1 MPGGRECDLSLLSLE
16 LFSLLHLQ
24 FESQPGK
31 LLSATSV
38 SSFVLLQ
45 SVGELRLQ
53 FLWR

>member
-1 MPGGRECDLSLLSLE
+1 MPGGGEYDLSLFSLE

-31 LLSATSV
+31 LLSATHV

-45 SVGELRLQ
+45 SVGELRLPI
-53 FLWR
+53 L